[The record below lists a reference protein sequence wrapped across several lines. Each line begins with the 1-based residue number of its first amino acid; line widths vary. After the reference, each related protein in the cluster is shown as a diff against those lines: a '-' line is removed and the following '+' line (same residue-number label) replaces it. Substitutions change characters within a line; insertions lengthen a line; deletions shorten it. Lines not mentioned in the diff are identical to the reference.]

1 MTTLKI
7 DDKINEILERFLAEL
22 LLKDGIKI
30 DKKTLVEK
38 AILWAIKNA
47 DFIEKE
53 LLNEKIEIEED
64 PAWILLEKPM
74 SWGIKDASTKI
85 DEFLYGG

>member
-7 DDKINEILERFLAEL
+7 DDKINEIIERFLAEL
-22 LLKDGIKI
+22 LLKDGVKI

-38 AILWAIKNA
+38 AILWTIKNA

-53 LLNEKIEIEED
+53 LLNEKIEIEKD

-74 SWGIKDASTKI
+74 SWGIKDASIKI